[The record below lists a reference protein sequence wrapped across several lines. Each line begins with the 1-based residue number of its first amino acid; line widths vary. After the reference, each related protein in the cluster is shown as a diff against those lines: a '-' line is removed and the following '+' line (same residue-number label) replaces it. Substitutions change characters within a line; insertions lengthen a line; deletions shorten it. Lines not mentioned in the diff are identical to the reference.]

1 MSPERIAPEQFGFKN
16 GRPTIP
22 SDCYALGMV
31 IYETISGN
39 PPFYKHTDF
48 QVYMKI
54 VKGEQPR
61 RGARF
66 TDDLWK
72 MLKRCWAVPPGSRP
86 GIEDVLQCLQTDPKS
101 PDQPALGVNIEAE
114 EGDVQDS
121 TSGSSGVP
129 DGVDDTTITESTST
143 TSSDSSYLTDTPLSP
158 ALTASESISH
168 ADSNNRG
175 PHQVSAIL
183 SHKLLTPT

>member
-1 MSPERIAPEQFGFKN
+1 MSPERIAPEQFGFEN
-16 GRPTIP
+16 GRPTIA

-61 RGARF
+61 RGVRF
-66 TDDLWK
+66 TEDLWK
-72 MLKRCWAVPPGSRP
+72 MLKRCWTVQPGSRP
-86 GIEDVLQCLQTDPKS
+86 GIEDVLQCLEADSKS
-101 PDQPALGVNIEAE
+101 PDPPALWINEEAE
-114 EGDVQDS
+114 EEDDAQDS

-129 DGVDDTTITESTST
+129 DGVDDTTITESTSA
-143 TSSDSSYLTDTPLSP
+143 TSSGSNYLTDTPLSP
-158 ALTASESISH
+158 ALTAFESISH
-168 ADSNNRG
+168 TDSNNRA
-175 PHQVSAIL
+175 PHQVSTI
-183 SHKLLTPT
+183 